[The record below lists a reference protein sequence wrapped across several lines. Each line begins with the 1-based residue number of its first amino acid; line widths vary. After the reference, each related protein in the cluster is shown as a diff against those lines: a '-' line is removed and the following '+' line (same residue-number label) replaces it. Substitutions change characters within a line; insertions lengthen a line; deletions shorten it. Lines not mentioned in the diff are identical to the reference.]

1 MRNILLITFTLLTLI
16 FGCKKSESTSPP
28 PPPPNSESGYT
39 IKIGDTWWIHR
50 WSKEDTIITIDTTK
64 HIVVKETTFNINN
77 KTIPAYVI
85 VDSSD
90 TSSRSYLHV
99 SDSIL
104 AILRLT
110 TSNNDTIRFIWRLIR
125 ANVSVG
131 DTWTDVSDPIP
142 FVGRMTIKSRVKAV
156 NVNENVPAGSFIV
169 TKVGHDFYSDIWGYL
184 GYIEYSINKDI
195 IFVSDSS
202 VSPPIICSNSYNFPT
217 IKISK
222 WYSKISGNCDTTYS
236 AGKLIKFKRGGN

>member
-1 MRNILLITFTLLTLI
+1 MRNTPLITFILLTLI
-16 FGCKKSESTSPP
+16 FGCRKSESTSPP
-28 PPPPNSESGYT
+28 PTSGSGYT
-39 IKIGDTWWIHR
+39 IKIGDTWWFHR

-64 HIVVKETTFNINN
+64 QIVVKETTFNINN
-77 KTIPAYVI
+77 QTIPAYVI

-90 TSSRSYLHV
+90 TSSRSYFHV

-104 AILRLT
+104 AILPLT
-110 TSNNDTIRFIWRLIR
+110 TSNNDTIWFIWRLIR

-131 DTWTDVSDPIP
+131 DTWTDASEPIQ
-142 FVGRMTIKSRVKAV
+142 FFGRLTIKSRVKAV

-184 GYIEYSINKDI
+184 SYVEWNINKDI
-195 IFVSDSS
+195 IFVSDSVAGLS
-202 VSPPIICSNSYNFPT
+202 CQIGSNTYNFPT

-222 WYSKISGNCDTTYS
+222 WYSKIAQTCDTTYS
-236 AGKLIKFKRGGN
+236 AGKLIKFQRGSN

>member
-1 MRNILLITFTLLTLI
+1 MI

-28 PPPPNSESGYT
+28 PTSGYT
-39 IKIGDTWWIHR
+39 IKIGDTWWFHR
-50 WSKEDTIITIDTTK
+50 WSKEDTIIKTDTTK
-64 HIVVKETTFNINN
+64 QIVVKETTFNINN

-85 VDSSD
+85 VDSPN
-90 TSSRSYLHV
+90 TSSRTYLHV
-99 SDSIL
+99 SDSIF
-104 AILRLT
+104 AITPLT
-110 TSNNDTIRFIWRLIR
+110 FNDTFIGWFIWRLIR

-169 TKVGHDFYSDIWGYL
+169 TKVGQDFYTDIWGYL
-184 GYIEYSINKDI
+184 GYIEWNINKDI
-195 IFVSDSS
+195 IFVSDSVAGLS
-202 VSPPIICSNSYNFPT
+202 CQIGSNTYNFPT

-222 WYSKISGNCDTTYS
+222 WYSKIAQTCDTTYS
-236 AGKLIKFKRGGN
+236 AEKLIKFKRGGN

>member
-28 PPPPNSESGYT
+28 PPPPNSGSGYT
-39 IKIGDTWWIHR
+39 IKIGDTWWFHR
-50 WSKEDTIITIDTTK
+50 WSKKDTIIKTDTTK
-64 HIVVKETTFNINN
+64 STVVKETTFNINN

-85 VDSSD
+85 VDSPN
-90 TSSRSYLHV
+90 TSSSYLLHV

-104 AILRLT
+104 AIAPV
-110 TSNNDTIRFIWRLIR
+110 TSNDTIIGWLIWRLIR

-131 DTWTDVSDPIP
+131 DTWTDVSDPIQ
-142 FVGRMTIKSRVKAV
+142 FFGRITIKSRVKAV

-169 TKVGHDFYSDIWGYL
+169 TKVGQDLYSDIWGYL
-184 GYIEYSINKDI
+184 GYRELSINKDI

-202 VSPPIICSNSYNFPT
+202 VSPPIMCSNAYNFPK
-217 IKISK
+217 IKIST
-222 WYSKISGNCDTTYS
+222 WYSKIAGNCDTTYG
-236 AGKLIKFKRGGN
+236 AGKLIKFKRGSD

>member
-1 MRNILLITFTLLTLI
+1 MRNTLLITFTLLTLI

-28 PPPPNSESGYT
+28 PPPPNSGSGYT
-39 IKIGDTWWIHR
+39 IKIGDTWWFHR

-64 HIVVKETTFNINN
+64 HTVVKETTFNINN

-85 VDSSD
+85 VDSPN
-90 TSSRSYLHV
+90 TSSRTYLHV
-99 SDSIL
+99 SDSIF
-104 AILRLT
+104 AIT
-110 TSNNDTIRFIWRLIR
+110 PVTSNDTIIGWFIWRLIR

-131 DTWTDVSDPIP
+131 DTWTDVSDPIQ
-142 FVGRMTIKSRVKAV
+142 FFGRMTIKSRVKAV

-169 TKVGHDFYSDIWGYL
+169 TKVGQDLYSDIWGYL
-184 GYIEYSINKDI
+184 GYIEHSINKDI

-217 IKISK
+217 IKIST
-222 WYSKISGNCDTTYS
+222 WYSKIAQNCDTTYS

>member
-1 MRNILLITFTLLTLI
+1 LI
-16 FGCKKSESTSPP
+16 FGCKKSESTSPAP
-28 PPPPNSESGYT
+28 TSGYT

-64 HIVVKETTFNINN
+64 STVVKETTFNINN

-85 VDSSD
+85 VDSPN
-90 TSSRSYLHV
+90 TSSRTYLHV

-110 TSNNDTIRFIWRLIR
+110 TSNNDTIPFIWRLIR

-131 DTWTDVSDPIP
+131 DTWTDVSEPIEL
-142 FVGRMTIKSRVKAV
+142 FGRLTIKSRVKAV
-156 NVNENVPAGSFIV
+156 NVNENVPAGSFTV

-202 VSPPIICSNSYNFPT
+202 AFLQCSIGNVYNFPT

-222 WYSKISGNCDTTYS
+222 WYSKIAGNCDTTYG